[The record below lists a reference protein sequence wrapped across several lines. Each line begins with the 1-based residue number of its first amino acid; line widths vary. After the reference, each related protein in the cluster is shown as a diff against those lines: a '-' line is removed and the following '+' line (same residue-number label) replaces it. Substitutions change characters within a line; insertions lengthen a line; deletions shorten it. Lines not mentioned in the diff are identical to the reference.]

1 MKQNFLSE
9 IANHETKQKVID
21 SIKDNYNESLE
32 LIVDEIVDSSIEE
45 QNPLVKTPIVQHA
58 ISMGAKIK
66 KNKKRRK
73 KFNNAMM
80 KQAKKMQE
88 KMKIAQEEIAQM
100 ETEGSSGGIKIKM
113 LGGKTIEEVEISDKL
128 FEQKDKSLLE
138 RFIKDAVNDA
148 SNKADKVTQ
157 KKMKKVTG
165 GIKIPGLF

>member
-1 MKQNFLSE
+1 M
-9 IANHETKQKVID
+9 
-21 SIKDNYNESLE
+21 
-32 LIVDEIVDSSIEE
+32 
-45 QNPLVKTPIVQHA
+45 
-58 ISMGAKIK
+58 
-66 KNKKRRK
+66 
-73 KFNNAMM
+73 FNNAMM

-128 FEQKDKSLLE
+128 FEQKDKSHLE
-138 RFIKDAVNDA
+138 KFIKDAVNDA
-148 SNKADKVTQ
+148 SNKADKATQ

>member
-1 MKQNFLSE
+1 M
-9 IANHETKQKVID
+9 
-21 SIKDNYNESLE
+21 
-32 LIVDEIVDSSIEE
+32 
-45 QNPLVKTPIVQHA
+45 
-58 ISMGAKIK
+58 
-66 KNKKRRK
+66 
-73 KFNNAMM
+73 FNNAMM

-138 RFIKDAVNDA
+138 RFIRDAVNDA
-148 SNKADKVTQ
+148 SNKADKVTK